1 MPQPTDWTEARVKIL
16 RALWADGLTG
26 AQIGKKFGKSRSA
39 ILGKIHRL
47 GLMRKKRPP
56 PPRPPNP
63 AQRQDGQVVAKPIT
77 KPKVLPNSMAVT
89 LAPRIVPRPRVVVSS
104 APPLVGMRM
113 LPLLE
118 LEAGWCRW
126 PDDNGDP
133 RTQGLAMLFC
143 GADRQG
149 TGPYCPHHDH
159 RSRSG
164 PR

>member
-1 MPQPTDWTEARVKIL
+1 MPQPTDWTEPRVKIL
-16 RALWADGLTG
+16 RALWADGWTG
-26 AQIGKKFGKSRSA
+26 QQIGSKFNKSRSA

-47 GLMRKKRPP
+47 GLMRKNRPP
-56 PPRPPNP
+56 PPKS
-63 AQRQDGQVVAKPIT
+63 ATVVAKPIT
-77 KPKVLPNSMAVT
+77 KPKVLPNTMAVT
-89 LAPRIVPRPRVVVSS
+89 LAPRIVPRPRPVSA

>member
-1 MPQPTDWTEARVKIL
+1 MPQPSDWTEARVKIL
-16 RALWADGLTG
+16 RALWADGWTG

-47 GLMRKKRPP
+47 GLMRKTRPP
-56 PPRPPNP
+56 PPPQP
-63 AQRQDGQVVAKPIT
+63 ATTAPSVAKPIT
-77 KPKVLPNSMAVT
+77 KPKVLPNTMAVT
-89 LAPRIVPRPRVVVSS
+89 LAPRIVPRPRVVVST

-118 LEAGWCRW
+118 LEANWCRW
-126 PDDNGDP
+126 PEDGDP
-133 RTQGLAMLFC
+133 QVKGISFLFC
-143 GADRQG
+143 GSDAVVG
-149 TGPYCPHHDH
+149 EPYCSHHLH

>member
-1 MPQPTDWTEARVKIL
+1 MPQPTDWTEARIKIL
-16 RALWADGLTG
+16 RALWADGWTG
-26 AQIGKKFGKSRSA
+26 QQIGNKFGKSRSA

-47 GLMRKKRPP
+47 GLMRKTRPP
-56 PPRPPNP
+56 PPPQPPKP
-63 AQRQDGQVVAKPIT
+63 ATAAPVRRNTQAIT
-77 KPKVLPNSMAVT
+77 LV
-89 LAPRIVPRPRVVVSS
+89 PRIVPRPRPVVST

-143 GADRQG
+143 GADRHG

>member
-1 MPQPTDWTEARVKIL
+1 MPQPTDWTEARIKIL
-16 RALWADGLTG
+16 RALWADGWTG
-26 AQIGKKFGKSRSA
+26 AQIGLKFGKSRSA

-47 GLMRKKRPP
+47 GLMRKTRPP
-56 PPRPPNP
+56 PPPKP
-63 AQRQDGQVVAKPIT
+63 ATAGAVVAKPIT
-77 KPKVLPNSMAVT
+77 KPKAPPNTMAAT

-113 LPLLE
+113 RPLLE

>member
-16 RALWADGLTG
+16 RALWADGWTG

-47 GLMRKKRPP
+47 GLMRKTRPP
-56 PPRPPNP
+56 PPPQP
-63 AQRQDGQVVAKPIT
+63 ATTGPVVAKPIT
-77 KPKVLPNSMAVT
+77 KPKAPPNTMAVT

-118 LEAGWCRW
+118 LEANWCRW
-126 PDDNGDP
+126 PEDGDP
-133 RTQGLAMLFC
+133 QVKGIGFLFC
-143 GADRQG
+143 AADAVEGQ
-149 TGPYCPHHDH
+149 PYCPAHLH
-159 RSRSG
+159 RARTG

>member
-1 MPQPTDWTEARVKIL
+1 MPQPSDWTEPRVKIL
-16 RALWADGLTG
+16 RALWADGWTG
-26 AQIGKKFGKSRSA
+26 QQIGQKFGKSRSA

-47 GLMRKKRPP
+47 GLMRKNRPP
-56 PPRPPNP
+56 PPPKPATVAPP
-63 AQRQDGQVVAKPIT
+63 VAKPIT
-77 KPKVLPNSMAVT
+77 KPNTMAVT
-89 LAPRIVPRPRVVVSS
+89 LAPRIVPRPRPVVSS

-143 GADRQG
+143 GANVVPGR
-149 TGPYCPHHDH
+149 PYCPAHLH
-159 RSRSG
+159 RSQTG

>member
-1 MPQPTDWTEARVKIL
+1 MPQPTDWTEARIKIL
-16 RALWADGLTG
+16 RALWADGWTG

-47 GLMRKKRPP
+47 GLMRKTRPP
-56 PPRPPNP
+56 PPPQPPKP
-63 AQRQDGQVVAKPIT
+63 ATVAPVRRNTQAI
-77 KPKVLPNSMAVT
+77 T
-89 LAPRIVPRPRVVVSS
+89 LAPRIVPRPRPAVST

-113 LPLLE
+113 RPLLE
-118 LEAGWCRW
+118 LEPGWCRW

>member
-16 RALWADGLTG
+16 KALWADGLTG

-56 PPRPPNP
+56 PPPQPPKP
-63 AQRQDGQVVAKPIT
+63 AAVAPARRNTQAI
-77 KPKVLPNSMAVT
+77 T
-89 LAPRIVPRPRVVVSS
+89 LAPRIVPRPRVVVST

-113 LPLLE
+113 VPLLE
-118 LEAGWCRW
+118 LEANWCRW
-126 PDDNGDP
+126 PEDGDP
-133 RTQGLAMLFC
+133 QVKGIGFLFC